1 MLLRYS
7 RAVNVHLR
15 LSNRCSGPEKVCAN
29 FSTHRKS
36 VVFHPHALRLCAE
49 PLCVLTV
56 PSAEASDQ
64 EGSLTPHSH
73 LISLTYTRG
82 AGGFH
87 MLCVMLVK
95 YERLQ
100 AVGWVTLNNRY
111 DC

>member
-1 MLLRYS
+1 MCICGYQTGVVDRKRFAQIL
-7 RAVNVHLR
+7 VHIE
-15 LSNRCSGPEKVCAN
+15 SQSS
-29 FSTHRKS
+29 STHT
-36 VVFHPHALRLCAE
+36 LCGCV
-49 PLCVLTV
+49 LSHCVLTV

-87 MLCVMLVK
+87 MLCVMLFK